1 MNTGARRLLI
11 GGGGLVAT
19 AAALLG
25 LWLLWSWNYALAF
38 RALFKRWDVWTA
50 LVTGHDLALPAQ
62 QAIANWGHPLV
73 VKIVTIASA
82 GTILEIA
89 ILAGAGYALV
99 TRPWVI
105 RPPSDGARMGT
116 LADLKKADL
125 LDGQPGASILL
136 GTFAGRDVRYSGD
149 SHFFVN
155 GPTRSGKGRGF
166 VMTNLLEWRG
176 SVIVLDV
183 KQENWR
189 KTGPTRAAMGQKLY
203 LIAPGSPK
211 SHCWNPLDFIR
222 PWPSRATDL
231 AALAASLLPAPE
243 GVDPYWIDTARSL
256 FAGMVGYVTE
266 SKTME
271 GRRTLRS
278 VLRMF
283 SVADIGQPGEALFGV
298 LKSVLQNEPEL
309 PSFISDAFRQH
320 MARELKQRGSFESH
334 ITTALAGLNN
344 RLIADTTSH
353 SDFDITELRRTPF
366 SIFIAAPVSDFSVAE
381 PLIRLLIQQIHDVL
395 LRNEPGEDEPH
406 KVLFML
412 DEFYQFKRLP
422 EIIYRAPLVAGFGF
436 RIAIIAQNL
445 SPDRRALRQDD
456 AGSLARQHGRQTVH
470 RGRRR
475 RDGEL
480 DFPGFWQ
487 TLCRA
492 LRMEQRQ
499 WLSDWRPLRQWTF

>member
-1 MNTGARRLLI
+1 M
-11 GGGGLVAT
+11 
-19 AAALLG
+19 
-25 LWLLWSWNYALAF
+25 
-38 RALFKRWDVWTA
+38 
-50 LVTGHDLALPAQ
+50 
-62 QAIANWGHPLV
+62 
-73 VKIVTIASA
+73 TIASA

-136 GTFAGRDVRYSGD
+136 GTFARRDVRYSGD

-203 LIAPGSPK
+203 LIAPGSPE

-320 MARELKQRGSFESH
+320 MARELKQRGS
-334 ITTALAGLNN
+334 LN
-344 RLIADTTSH
+344 RTS
-353 SDFDITELRRTPF
+353 
-366 SIFIAAPVSDFSVAE
+366 
-381 PLIRLLIQQIHDVL
+381 
-395 LRNEPGEDEPH
+395 
-406 KVLFML
+406 
-412 DEFYQFKRLP
+412 
-422 EIIYRAPLVAGFGF
+422 
-436 RIAIIAQNL
+436 
-445 SPDRRALRQDD
+445 
-456 AGSLARQHGRQTVH
+456 
-470 RGRRR
+470 RRR
-475 RDGEL
+475 WPD
-480 DFPGFWQ
+480 
-487 TLCRA
+487 
-492 LRMEQRQ
+492 
-499 WLSDWRPLRQWTF
+499 